1 MWITL
6 LYNIFMVISL
16 LTYNILHNKAL
27 KMVGRITE
35 KYDPDIMLFQ
45 EIETADKNLAF
56 VESLGYKLADYANSY
71 LIHNRIYGV
80 ATFYKKSKLTFNEAS
95 TINLPFGLYEAFNFL
110 LRGGRRH
117 RTILKT
123 EFKIAK
129 NNKPIAIYNIH
140 LTAKSTNTLRE
151 RQMEEIFQTLQLNNK
166 PIIVAGDF
174 NYVYRRKRF
183 EDIFQKY
190 DLHEATNNI
199 FITYRDR
206 WLKLFPVKSKNDYV
220 LYHNIVHEETE
231 RINVPFSDHYPLISK
246 FKIDP

>member
-1 MWITL
+1 MWITF
-6 LYNIFMVISL
+6 LYNISMVVSL
-16 LTYNILHNKAL
+16 ITYNLLHNKAL
-27 KMVGRITE
+27 KMVNRVITAH
-35 KYDPDIMLFQ
+35 DPDLLLFQ
-45 EIETADKNLAF
+45 EIETSEENLAHI
-56 VESLGYKLADYANSY
+56 ESLGYKLADYANSY
-71 LIHNRIYGV
+71 LKFGKVYGV
-80 ATFYKKSKLTFNEAS
+80 ATFYKPSKLIFNEAS
-95 TINLPFGLYEAFNFL
+95 AINLPFGFYEALDFL

-123 EFKIAK
+123 EFHLVK
-129 NNKPIAIYNIH
+129 NHKPLVTYNIH

-174 NYVYRRKRF
+174 NYIYRRKRF